1 MGLAGYYR
9 KFVDGF
15 SKIAS
20 PLTNLTRKN
29 VKFQWTDLCE
39 RSSMEL
45 KQKLISAPILA
56 IPTNSGRFVVY
67 SDASKCGLGCVL
79 MQNGKVIA
87 YASRQLKDYEK
98 NYPTHDL
105 ELAAVVFALKI
116 WRHYLYGE
124 RCEIY
129 TDHKSLKYFFT
140 QKELNMRQRRWLEL
154 VKDYDCVINY
164 HPGKANVVAD
174 ALSRKSFSS
183 VSTMVLV
190 QKPLLQDM
198 QRLELE
204 IVSKGLVERLSA
216 MSLQPTLLEKI
227 KQNQLSDPYLSR
239 VKVDVELKKRA
250 DFQLSPDGV
259 IVFKDRL
266 CVPEIRDLREEIL
279 AEAHNS
285 PYTVHPGKTKM
296 YKDLKMHY
304 WWPGMKNDVVNM
316 LNNA

>member
-1 MGLAGYYR
+1 MDLMNRVFKDYLDRCVIVFIDDILIYSHSLEEHAEHLRIVLNILKQKQLYAKFKKCEFWLEKVAFLGHVISKDGVSVDLGKVEAVSCWPRPTTISEVRSFLGLAGYYR

-39 RSSMEL
+39 RSFMEL

-116 WRHYLYGE
+116 WKTL
-124 RCEIY
+124 
-129 TDHKSLKYFFT
+129 SL
-140 QKELNMRQRRWLEL
+140 W
-154 VKDYDCVINY
+154 
-164 HPGKANVVAD
+164 GK
-174 ALSRKSFSS
+174 
-183 VSTMVLV
+183 M
-190 QKPLLQDM
+190 
-198 QRLELE
+198 
-204 IVSKGLVERLSA
+204 
-216 MSLQPTLLEKI
+216 
-227 KQNQLSDPYLSR
+227 
-239 VKVDVELKKRA
+239 
-250 DFQLSPDGV
+250 
-259 IVFKDRL
+259 
-266 CVPEIRDLREEIL
+266 
-279 AEAHNS
+279 
-285 PYTVHPGKTKM
+285 
-296 YKDLKMHY
+296 
-304 WWPGMKNDVVNM
+304 
-316 LNNA
+316 

>member
-39 RSSMEL
+39 RSFMEL

-204 IVSKGLVERLSA
+204 IVSKGLVEKLSA

-239 VKVDVELKKRA
+239 VKVDVELKKRV
-250 DFQLSPDGV
+250 DFELSSGGV

-279 AEAHNS
+279 AEAHNT
-285 PYTVHPGKTKM
+285 PYTVHPGTTKM

-304 WWPGMKNDVVNM
+304 WWPGMKNDVVKHVE
-316 LNNA
+316 